1 MDDMA
6 IIDDV
11 AMLAIGARPPAPQ
24 GDDVRGALETVEPV
38 VIKTHAQTVSDQ
50 PRGKPR
56 LPSMF
61 GSRLATP

>member
-1 MDDMA
+1 
-6 IIDDV
+6 
-11 AMLAIGARPPAPQ
+11 
-24 GDDVRGALETVEPV
+24 VRGALETVEPV